1 MKSNDYENLPDHIS
15 EYFSNQEAINNRLS
29 RDLFQA
35 SDKDVEVKTELE
47 HDEIKIISTLK
58 FNDEYLISKGLN
70 PFFIKYYNNY
80 MRLMISK
87 DRKSRQEF
95 VEMNKSEKPES
106 NVHIN
111 SNVPNMG

>member
-1 MKSNDYENLPDHIS
+1 MKPSEYEDLPDHIS
-15 EYFSNQEAINNRLS
+15 EYFANQEAVSNRLS

-35 SDKDVEVKTELE
+35 SDKDVEIKTELN

-58 FNDEYLISKGLN
+58 FNDEYLAGKGLK
-70 PFFIKYYNNY
+70 PFFMKYYNNY

-95 VEMNKSEKPES
+95 VEMNKSEKQES
-106 NVHIN
+106 GVTIN